1 MNTETPVVSFAD
13 HIFHHA
19 LSQPEKPAIIL
30 PDRVATYDMMAQ
42 GILRVEDRI
51 RALALAPGALVCLS
65 LDSPIRQMIVGAAL
79 FRLGHPVLLAPSPGS
94 VSALALP
101 VGAYLHDSG
110 MPLIAGQRHA
120 VVDETWFAG
129 ERRALA
135 SSPPKGFAHDRAICC
150 VALSSGT
157 TGRPKP
163 ISLTIKAFQQWV
175 MNFYSTLGLGRWERL
190 LLVIGLSTSWGFT
203 IAAHA
208 LFGGRTLMFAANP
221 REILHMISVYG
232 ADGLAATTV
241 QLREIV
247 RQQSA
252 EPMPTASLRTI
263 VTGGGL
269 ASRSMIAEAR
279 ATLCS
284 SIFNLLGSTEAG
296 GTAFGA
302 MDRLMEIEGATGY
315 VAPWAELELVDRDD
329 KPVPAGAEGIVR
341 IRATCQGA
349 PYPPERA
356 AENTS
361 FRDGWFYPG
370 DLGRYGENG
379 LLILTGRVSEVINV
393 GGLKLAPE
401 VIEETLRK
409 HPAVKDV
416 AAFGDMGDGG
426 IEEIFVALVANRP
439 VADDHLID
447 WCAERGVPLKGAF
460 MVEEL
465 PKTTSGKIHR
475 DLLKRR
481 LLRKEEQS

>member
-1 MNTETPVVSFAD
+1 MSTPVPVVSFAD
-13 HIFHHA
+13 LIFHHA
-19 LSQPEKPAIIL
+19 LSRPEKPAIIL
-30 PDRVATYDMMAQ
+30 PDRVVTYGMMAQ
-42 GILRVEDRI
+42 GILRSEDKI
-51 RALALAPGALVCLS
+51 RSLALVPGALVCLS

-79 FRLGHPVLLAPSPGS
+79 FRLGHPVLLAPKPGS
-94 VSALALP
+94 ADALRLP
-101 VGAYLHDSG
+101 VATYLHDPG
-110 MPLIAGQRHA
+110 EPLIPGGRQE
-120 VVDETWFAG
+120 VVDEHWFAG
-129 ERRALA
+129 ERRPL
-135 SSPPKGFAHDRAICC
+135 STSPPKGFAHDQAICC

-157 TGRPKP
+157 TGRPKA

-175 MNFYSTLGLGRWERL
+175 MNYYSTMGLRTWERL

-208 LFGGRTLMFAANP
+208 LFGGRTLIFANNS
-221 REILHMISVYG
+221 REILHMISVYD
-232 ADGLAATTV
+232 ADALAATTI

-247 RQQSA
+247 RQQSE
-252 EPMPTASLRTI
+252 EPMPTGSLRMI
-263 VTGGGL
+263 MTGGGL
-269 ASRSMIAEAR
+269 ASRALITEAR
-279 ATLCS
+279 ARLCS
-284 SIFNLLGSTEAG
+284 SIVNLLGSTEAG
-296 GTAFGA
+296 GTAFA
-302 MDRLMEIEGATGY
+302 SVDRLMEIEGATGY

-341 IRATCQGA
+341 IRAVCQGA

-361 FRDGWFYPG
+361 FCDGWFYPG

-447 WCAERGVPLKGAF
+447 WCAERGVPLKGVF

-481 LLRKEEQS
+481 LLGKEEQS